1 MKALHL
7 TLQAFGP
14 FPKNTCIDFTQLHQ
28 SPLFIINGPTGAGKS
43 TLLDG
48 ICFALYGQTTG
59 NERDAAQ
66 MRSDYAEDET
76 ITEVV
81 FEFQVAAKMY
91 RIRRLPIQ
99 WKAKSRGTGY
109 RQLPSDAQAWEY
121 TENHW
126 VLIAKNVQ
134 ETNEAVIRIIG
145 LNAAQFRQ
153 VLVLPQG
160 KFRDFLLADSK
171 NREAILAKLFK
182 TEMFSRVEALLK
194 ERAADI
200 RQQSHDF
207 EVKKAI
213 LLENVEAESLDQ
225 LQDFCVRAS
234 QAEQEQLTIK
244 EQHYKE
250 LQDLLSAQRINQQ
263 NHKSHARL
271 QDTQNELNKV
281 SQEAEGIEQLKC
293 QIDLHHEALKIRP
306 QLTKREG
313 IEKNVR
319 ESEKGLKELAP
330 KLSEAKNVYTRLTDE
345 LDKATNAFNLVEDL
359 KQRVR
364 QAQESLTQLDLI
376 GSEQAVL
383 DKLNEDCLQTQSKLQ
398 KQMESL
404 QALNVEYD
412 RQGEKIESLNQLKTL
427 WPELKLEKQ
436 QLEELIAK
444 FHHRKDIEDQ
454 LDVLRQRFTTENA
467 AFVRVNEQLD
477 KAQTQLVHWQM
488 LWHTQQAAILAQQL
502 EEGHPCP
509 VCGSKVHPAP
519 CGEAS
524 TPMSQQQIE
533 AQQAIVEKLREKR
546 DQQWQTSERIQHQLE
561 SLEGELRKLSED
573 ISDGPVGEYD
583 EAKARL
589 RKVGAQYSDIETE
602 IKQED
607 KLQERK
613 KRLEFEQE
621 EARNGEKKLVALFEQ
636 IKQKHLSQTEKVEH
650 LRAGLA
656 EQFQQRSEIE
666 EAVAQLNREIDIRQQ
681 NFQDLTKQVSE
692 IQAQM
697 QKMES
702 QIELLEKQALAWR
715 NALSSAHRELEDALA
730 SSPFSSQ
737 GDLENALLDDQKLR
751 EMSDTVERFMHKQA
765 EMTALKVN
773 LEKELANVVL
783 HDLIAENKKIED
795 KQSQYSVSEK
805 AWLDAHQIA
814 DRLEQAQNK
823 LDALMNR
830 HKNTWKQYEIVGT
843 LAEVASGQNPL
854 KINLQRFVLSVLLDD
869 VLHQASL
876 RLKQMSQGRYTLLRK
891 EDKSKGNRASGLEI
905 EVFDEYSGRSRSVA
919 TLSGGESFLA
929 ALSLAL
935 GLSDV
940 VQAQSGGIQLDTLF
954 IDEGFGSLDAEAL
967 DQALQVLVEL
977 RSRGRMI
984 GLISHV
990 SELKEQIPTRVDVI
1004 PSRTGSDI
1012 RLVCGV

>member
-76 ITEVV
+76 TTEVV
-81 FEFQVAAKMY
+81 FEFQVAAKVY
-91 RIRRLPIQ
+91 RIRRLPMQ

-121 TENHW
+121 NENNW

-182 TEMFSRVEALLK
+182 TELFSRVEILLK

-213 LLENVEAESLDQ
+213 LLENVEAPSLEH
-225 LQDFCVRAS
+225 LQDVCVQAS
-234 QAEQEQLTIK
+234 QREQKLLATK
-244 EQHYKE
+244 NQHYRE
-250 LQDLLSAQRINQQ
+250 LQDLLSTQRINQQ

-281 SQEAEGIEQLKC
+281 SQEAESIDQLKC
-293 QIDLHHEALKIRP
+293 QIELHQEALKIRP
-306 QLTKREG
+306 QLTELEG
-313 IEKNVR
+313 IAKNVH

-330 KLSEAKNVYTRLTDE
+330 KLSEAKSNHRRLTDE
-345 LDKATNAFNLVEDL
+345 LDKATSAFNLVEDL
-359 KQRVR
+359 KQQVR
-364 QAQESLTQLDLI
+364 RAQESLTQLDLI
-376 GSEQAVL
+376 RSEQAVL
-383 DKLNEDCLQTQSKLQ
+383 DKHNEDCLQTHSKLQ
-398 KQMESL
+398 QQMETL
-404 QALNVEYD
+404 QALNVDYD
-412 RQGEKIESLNQLKTL
+412 RQGEKIEALNQLKTL

-436 QLEELIAK
+436 QLELLIAK

-454 LDVLRQRFTTENA
+454 LDVLRERFTTENA
-467 AFVRVNEQLD
+467 ALVRVNEQLD
-477 KAQTQLVHWQM
+477 EAQNQLVRWQM

-502 EEGHPCP
+502 KEGHPCP
-509 VCGSKVHPAP
+509 VCGSKVHPVP
-519 CGEAS
+519 CVEES
-524 TPMSQQQIE
+524 TPINQQQIE
-533 AQQAIVEKLREKR
+533 AQQTIVEKLRVKR
-546 DQQWQTSERIQHQLE
+546 DRQWQTSERIQHQLK

-573 ISDGPVGEYD
+573 ISNGPIGEYD

-589 RKVGAQYSDIETE
+589 RMVDAQYSDIETQ
-602 IKQED
+602 IKQEHE
-607 KLQERK
+607 LQSQK
-613 KRLEFEQE
+613 KRLELQRE
-621 EARNGEKKLVALFEQ
+621 EARNGEKTLAALFEQ
-636 IKQKHLSQTEKVEH
+636 IKQKRLSQTEKVEQ
-650 LRAGLA
+650 LRLGLP
-656 EQFQQRSEIE
+656 EQFQQRRKIE
-666 EAVAQLNREIDIRQQ
+666 EAVAQLNRDIDLRQQ
-681 NFQDLTKQVSE
+681 KFQKLTQQVSD
-692 IQAQM
+692 IQAQI

-702 QIELLEKQALAWR
+702 QIELLEKQSLEWGKALLGAQ
-715 NALSSAHRELEDALA
+715 RELDDALA
-730 SSPFSSQ
+730 SSPFSTQ
-737 GDLENALLDDQKLR
+737 RDLENALLDDQKLQ
-751 EMSDTVERFMHKQA
+751 EMSHTIERFAQKQA
-765 EMTALKVN
+765 ELIALKVN

-783 HDLIAENKKIED
+783 HDLNAENKKIED
-795 KQSQYSVSEK
+795 KQKQYSESEQ
-805 AWLDAHQIA
+805 AWLDSHQIA
-814 DRLEQAQNK
+814 DRLEQAQNN
-823 LDALMNR
+823 LNALMKQ
-830 HKNTWKQYEIVGT
+830 HQKAWKQYEIVGT

-869 VLHQASL
+869 VLRQASL

-891 EDKSKGNRASGLEI
+891 EDKSKGNKASGLEI

-1012 RLVCGV
+1012 RLVCGI